1 VPSGGDR
8 ADFVFLTKDQ
18 LGKRYP
24 GVSLAGLPE
33 RGGAGL
39 VIVADRRGGGKGA
52 GRRGVKQRGGVVVP
66 PAEGNGTCWR
76 SSGRNRQRQP
86 RCIGEAGTM
95 AKGSIGSRQ
104 RHRR

>member
-1 VPSGGDR
+1 MIDRDIRNEPDGAVAVPSGGDR

-39 VIVADRRGGGKGA
+39 VIAADLAAAEKALGA
-52 GRRGVKQRGGVVVP
+52 TGVRSAGGVVVP
-66 PAEGNGTCWR
+66 PAAGNGTLL
-76 SSGRNRQRQP
+76 
-86 RCIGEAGTM
+86 AFV
-95 AKGSIGSRQ
+95 AA
-104 RHRR
+104 